1 MSNDLERRISLKV
14 FEEVGIT
21 IDSKDPIYAL
31 ALICKEIIRE
41 DKENYIDLQQNIIHE
56 IRNIPR
62 ALGETIEKIVLS
74 VEEAENTTQALCD
87 STQKLLRRESD
98 SVVVEAR
105 KALDVI
111 AKEQVSVA
119 LSQMNL
125 SFSALEVRAKALGAE
140 IKPRGPGWLSTI
152 ALSAALLMCLV
163 FFPPAVYFQVQKNAE
178 LDDQVS
184 YFAKE
189 LIALERSV
197 SKLPKS
203 TQDSLKKLTEKE
215 RTALE

>member
-1 MSNDLERRISLKV
+1 MANDLERRISLKV

-41 DKENYIDLQQNIIHE
+41 DKENYIDLQQNIIQE
-56 IRNIPR
+56 IRNIPK

-74 VEEAENTTQALCD
+74 VEEAENTAQALCD
-87 STQKLLRRESD
+87 TTQKSLRSQSD
-98 SVVVEAR
+98 SVVAEAR

-111 AKEQVSVA
+111 AKDQVSVA
-119 LSQMNL
+119 LSQINL
-125 SFSALEVRAKALGAE
+125 SFSALEARAKVLGAE
-140 IKPRGPGWLSTI
+140 NKPRGPGWLSTV
-152 ALSAALLMCLV
+152 ALSASLLVCLV
-163 FFPPAVYFQVQKNAE
+163 FFPPAIYFQVQKNAE

-184 YFAKE
+184 YFARE
-189 LIALERSV
+189 LITLERSV

-203 TQDSLKKLTEKE
+203 TQDSLKRITEKE
-215 RTALE
+215 RTSVE